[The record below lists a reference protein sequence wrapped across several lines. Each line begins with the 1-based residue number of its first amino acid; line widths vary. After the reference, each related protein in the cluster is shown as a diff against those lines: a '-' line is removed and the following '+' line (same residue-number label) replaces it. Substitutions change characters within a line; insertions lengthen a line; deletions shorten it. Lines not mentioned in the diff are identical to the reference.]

1 MVRPGAQ
8 LLVCFFLTVFIWV
21 QVIPTASCMHVT
33 AQTLSPCYNANL
45 TLTSDQL
52 TSAAGCT
59 VVFYPPDLNDSPEV
73 VHWTYRNAD
82 SPSLSIIVYFKEQSK
97 VDLYHSYAGRVN
109 FSKTN
114 WTLQIKLQLED
125 EGMYQFRTNSQESKW
140 FLLEVIEPLSQ
151 PELRSDSSLVGST
164 TELVCAVSRGRV
176 DAYQWKKDGG
186 SLPEDGRFQLSQN
199 GSTLRIQDTAA
210 SDGGEYTCTVSNLVS
225 WSEASLKVDP
235 RDPSTLAVSVAV
247 AVVAVVVIA
256 ILAIVGYKRGFFQ
269 RCFSEDSDIRSR
281 KSINWEN

>member
-1 MVRPGAQ
+1 
-8 LLVCFFLTVFIWV
+8 
-21 QVIPTASCMHVT
+21 MHVT

-140 FLLEVIEPLSQ
+140 FLLEVI
-151 PELRSDSSLVGST
+151 
-164 TELVCAVSRGRV
+164 
-176 DAYQWKKDGG
+176 
-186 SLPEDGRFQLSQN
+186 
-199 GSTLRIQDTAA
+199 
-210 SDGGEYTCTVSNLVS
+210 
-225 WSEASLKVDP
+225 
-235 RDPSTLAVSVAV
+235 DPSTLAVSVAV